1 MLGMDYSWVGQEC
14 KWAPIPMVVLM
25 ALLYEFPSQTVFKQG
40 STRPKKSVMKS
51 LRDLPNGTYA
61 ALEGSL
67 SPSSLQALVEGTG
80 NAHCVLQHCTFSR
93 TELVLSEHYKQRLL
107 HPNGVDGFLP
117 KVAVVVVRHRWPSCY
132 SHLLRLGWGKSSLP
146 GGKNPHGFC
155 SAMATVSGH
164 MSLEGRS
171 TPYRG

>member
-1 MLGMDYSWVGQEC
+1 MTEQKEVRFHPPTVKTCLALARSIQQARFLKGDMDGA
-14 KWAPIPMVVLM
+14 KA
-25 ALLYEFPSQTVFKQG
+25 
-40 STRPKKSVMKS
+40 
-51 LRDLPNGTYA
+51 
-61 ALEGSL
+61 
-67 SPSSLQALVEGTG
+67 TG